1 MVGPLRRISLYV
13 HELAHTGVV
22 RNSLILA
29 DALRAEAEA
38 VEIVTALPGGEV
50 PAEVQHVTLLEGPG
64 RSRLAEHRD
73 VILPLRRHLRR
84 ARPDLAISMGN
95 HGHAAFWAALR
106 ALPDQR
112 RIYRISNDLRRTA
125 PGAPRP
131 SLSKRL
137 TRPLFSRLLVA
148 DADAIVLLAD
158 GLLPE
163 GAETAGRATGKLRLI
178 PNGIDIERARER
190 AGAPSPHP
198 WLDGPEPVVLAV
210 GRLNRQKNFGTL
222 LEAIALQPAAR
233 LVILGTSR
241 DDSRERLL
249 ERADR
254 LGLGDRLLLPG
265 TTENVFAWMARA
277 AVVVQP
283 SWWEGFSV
291 VPLEA
296 MALGIPVVASRT
308 AGNAAQVIGERHGL
322 LVDPADPRQ
331 MAEAIARQIDPER
344 RVLPG
349 ARAEDYALTRTLDAW
364 RTLVRELA
372 PVDPAVEEAIR

>member
-1 MVGPLRRISLYV
+1 MVGSLRRISLYV

-29 DALRAEAEA
+29 EALRAEAEA
-38 VEIVTALPGGEV
+38 VEIVTALPGGEA
-50 PAEVQHVTLLEGPG
+50 PAGVEHVALLEGPG

-73 VILPLRRHLRR
+73 VILPLRRHFRS

-112 RIYRISNDLRRTA
+112 RVYRISNDLRRTA
-125 PGAPRP
+125 RGAPRP

-148 DADAIVLLAD
+148 DADAVVLLAE

-163 GAETAGRATGKLRLI
+163 GAEQAARDAGKLRLI
-178 PNGIDIERARER
+178 PNGIDIERAQER
-190 AGAPSPHP
+190 ASAPSPHP
-198 WLDGPEPVVLAV
+198 WLDGRQPVVLAV
-210 GRLNRQKNFGTL
+210 GRLNRQKNFETL
-222 LEAIALQPAAR
+222 LKAMALLVDAR

-249 ERADR
+249 ANAAR

-265 TTENVFAWMARA
+265 TTDNVFAWMARA

-296 MALGIPVVASRT
+296 MALGTPVVASRT

-322 LVDPADPRQ
+322 LVDPADPRA
-331 MAEAIARQIDPER
+331 MAEAIAHQIDPGR

-349 ARAEDYALTRTLDAW
+349 SRAEDYALEKTLTAW
-364 RTLVRELA
+364 RALVREFATAGGDARGA
-372 PVDPAVEEAIR
+372 PR